1 MICLNQ
7 TPHPNNRFRPKR
19 VGLIPAPVGEG
30 IIPAN
35 HYTVQKSCQCIGNH
49 QRDIVLRCDGK
60 SHSEKFRRKELP
72 AELNVELAY
81 KLCYEEIE
89 EGGGLQ
95 TICKDSKVPSR
106 IARNATSPRTSS
118 TRTPLSALYSETS
131 VSTFIAAIITGK
143 FEISEEILIRE

>member
-1 MICLNQ
+1 M
-7 TPHPNNRFRPKR
+7 
-19 VGLIPAPVGEG
+19 
-30 IIPAN
+30 
-35 HYTVQKSCQCIGNH
+35 
-49 QRDIVLRCDGK
+49 LRCDGK
-60 SHSEKFRRKELP
+60 SRSEKLRRKELP